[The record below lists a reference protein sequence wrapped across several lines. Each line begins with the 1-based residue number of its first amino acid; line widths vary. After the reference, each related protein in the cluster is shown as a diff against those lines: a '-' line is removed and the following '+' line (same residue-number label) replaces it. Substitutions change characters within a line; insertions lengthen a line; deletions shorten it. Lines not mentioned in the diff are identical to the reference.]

1 MSRCF
6 VIQGFGKKT
15 DYATGRVLNLD
26 ASYAII
32 KEAVEQAG
40 HECLRADEIV
50 HSGNIDRL
58 MYEHLL
64 RADVVIADLSTQNLN
79 AAFELGVRYGLRP
92 NATIIVAEDGFN
104 AAFDVNHQVI
114 RRYKHLGEDVG
125 RTETQRFQKDL
136 QTAIAEVVGGERVD
150 SPVYTLL
157 KLRPPREES
166 ADD

>member
-50 HSGNIDRL
+50 HSGNIDKL

-64 RADVVIADLSTQNLN
+64 HADLVIADLSTQNLN
-79 AAFELGVRYGLRP
+79 AAFELGVRYGLRA
-92 NATIIVAEDGFN
+92 NATIIVAEEGFT
-104 AAFDVNHQVI
+104 AAFDVNHQLI
-114 RRYKHLGEDVG
+114 RR
-125 RTETQRFQKDL
+125 
-136 QTAIAEVVGGERVD
+136 
-150 SPVYTLL
+150 
-157 KLRPPREES
+157 
-166 ADD
+166 